1 MENNL
6 IKILVMKRTITTKAG
21 RKFPHFFTLMNLAT
35 AKGEALQERFVDVKF
50 ADTCDTSKFGRKNY
64 IYVTEDD
71 YLAPW
76 YYQIKDKKD
85 KKGNIIKD
93 ENGNPKKEYPHV
105 WIKGF
110 DHFEVCAPSQNR
122 NAFITDEKPTKET
135 TID

>member
-6 IKILVMKRTITTKAG
+6 IKILIMKRTITTKEG
-21 RKFPHFFTLMNLAT
+21 RKFNHFFTIMSLAEG
-35 AKGEALQERFVDVKF
+35 KGKEIQERFVDVKF
-50 ADTCDTSKFGRKNY
+50 AQTCDVSKFGRKNY

-71 YLAPW
+71 YIAPW

-85 KKGNIIKD
+85 K
-93 ENGNPKKEYPHV
+93 NGNVIRDANGNHKKEYPHV

-110 DHFEVCAPSQNR
+110 DHFEVCAPTQNR
-122 NAFITDEKPTKET
+122 NAFVTEEKPTKET